1 MFAMLQSLSVLR
13 DRRKMAVGKLL
24 HRDHQRREALLAV
37 RTVIDPMRERY
48 RSLERA
54 TGAPITSHRV
64 LAAIGA
70 MPGIGASALAQQL
83 GMNRPAMSQALK
95 SLEERGWISRRRD
108 LGDGRSVQLRLTDS
122 GAQLLRSTVG
132 RASGT
137 LDRCIRALSDAELR
151 AATVGLRA
159 IARQLNRKVPRLRAA
174 RR

>member
-13 DRRKMAVGKLL
+13 DIGEMAVGKLL
-24 HRDHQRREALLAV
+24 HRERQRREALLAV
-37 RTVIDPMRERY
+37 RAVIDQMRERY
-48 RSLERA
+48 RALERK

-64 LAAIGA
+64 LAAIA
-70 MPGIGASALAQQL
+70 VRPGIGASALAQQL

-108 LGDGRSVQLRLTDS
+108 LGDGRSVQLRLTQS
-122 GAQLLRSTVG
+122 GSQLLRSTVG

-137 LDRCIRALSDAELR
+137 LDRCIRALSDAELH

-159 IARQLNRKVPRLRAA
+159 IAKQLSEKSQRRRRAS
-174 RR
+174 

>member
-1 MFAMLQSLSVLR
+1 MLQSLSVLR
-13 DRRKMAVGKLL
+13 DMRNMAVGKHLQ
-24 HRDHQRREALLAV
+24 RDHQRRAALLAV
-37 RTVIDPMRERY
+37 RCVIDQMRERY

-64 LAAIGA
+64 LATIAA
-70 MPGIGASALAQQL
+70 LPGIGASALAEHL

-108 LGDGRSVQLRLTDS
+108 LGDGRSVQLRLTES
-122 GAQLLRSTVG
+122 GTRLLRSTVG

-137 LDRCIRALSDAELR
+137 LERCIRGLSDRELR
-151 AATVGLRA
+151 AASVGLQA
-159 IARQLNRKVPRLRAA
+159 IARQLSRKAPALRAA